1 MFTIE
6 ISENADE
13 FWKIQNFCH
22 EDKSV
27 LITRP
32 VFIVYLSK
40 GILLEKVGGEECE
53 MWREIET
60 CL

>member
-1 MFTIE
+1 MLTIG

-22 EDKSV
+22 EDKSI

-32 VFIVYLSK
+32 VSEVYLSK
-40 GILLEKVGGEECE
+40 DSLLEKVGGEECE
-53 MWREIET
+53 MWREIEI